1 MERSSVLMAKVR
13 ELSEAYNDARTNRNE
28 ELMHMYNVELLHT
41 LAAVNATIANRNG
54 NSRTDGGEQPRS

>member
-13 ELSEAYNDARTNRNE
+13 ELSEAYNDARAKRNE

-41 LAAVNATIANRNG
+41 LAVVSATIANRNG
-54 NSRTDGGEQPRS
+54 NSRADSGEQPRS